1 MLNRTL
7 IFNFDS
13 LKVSVCGIPLSELK
27 SKISKENMHENEHVE
42 VRARKSSLKVHDQ
55 SCLSEAEENE
65 DTVYISFRS
74 VMNRSR
80 ERDSVIDLTIKKQN
94 PDRKSDSSCSIIRKG
109 FKTHF

>member
-1 MLNRTL
+1 
-7 IFNFDS
+7 
-13 LKVSVCGIPLSELK
+13 VSVCGIPLSELK
-27 SKISKENMHENEHVE
+27 SKISKDKVHFSTDLKEHDDE
-42 VRARKSSLKVHDQ
+42 MKDVHDQ

-109 FKTHF
+109 SKIHL